1 MSEAYLIV
9 DTIITKPTLYEQY
22 KELAKPLIESFG
34 GEYLVRGGKMF
45 IDQADLWSPSRLVI
59 IKFPSFKQ
67 AEAFLASDEYKPI
80 KKIRLESSK
89 ATISVV
95 EGV

>member
-34 GEYLVRGGKMF
+34 GEYLARGGKMF
-45 IDQADLWSPSRLVI
+45 IDQADLLSLI
-59 IKFPSFKQ
+59 HI
-67 AEAFLASDEYKPI
+67 
-80 KKIRLESSK
+80 
-89 ATISVV
+89 
-95 EGV
+95 